1 MGDKRI
7 IDRYRKKI
15 QTLES
20 DKEKL
25 QSEVIAL
32 KKELSATNKKYEDM
46 SSQMELAAAEADRAR
61 GEMRNAIAE
70 ANSVRG
76 EYAALVREA
85 LNMRSE
91 YMKTMK
97 KLIGGI
103 ERSSSVIDK

>member
-1 MGDKRI
+1 MRVVGRLKQNRWKSADGKMNSKISI
-7 IDRYRKKI
+7 IAEHIEFKPRFSKK
-15 QTLES
+15 
-20 DKEKL
+20 DD
-25 QSEVIAL
+25 
-32 KKELSATNKKYEDM
+32 SAEN
-46 SSQMELAAAEADRAR
+46 L
-61 GEMRNAIAE
+61 NAIAE